1 MVSVKVE
8 VVPDFPVLM
17 LEIQKWSFKFTFTN
31 NIFDG
36 SCKYAICSVSS
47 YYNFII

>member
-8 VVPDFPVLM
+8 VVPVFPVLM
-17 LEIQKWSFKFTFTN
+17 LEIQKWSLKITLTN

-47 YYNFII
+47 YYNLII